1 MRLWPGAGGFQEHS
15 SVSFAESRA
24 QSPLHRAGHSLLY
37 RGNGSVLSIR
47 PGISILCSNTHIPDP
62 AMGRFLE
69 NTSISKELS
78 LKSAVLQHFK
88 SRGCT
93 SNERPLLKF

>member
-1 MRLWPGAGGFQEHS
+1 MLGGFR
-15 SVSFAESRA
+15 SRA
-24 QSPLHRAGHSLLY
+24 QSPLQKAE
-37 RGNGSVLSIR
+37 LSPLCTEQGTVSFTEGMAQSFLR
-47 PGISILCSNTHIPDP
+47 PGISILCSNTRIPDP

-69 NTSISKELS
+69 NTSISNELS
-78 LKSAVLQHFK
+78 LKSVVLQHFK